1 MVIDVHAHYVP
12 QRLIAEIDQHGASF
26 GVAAIK
32 TADSPPALQ
41 FDYGFKVRPF
51 FPKLVEQV
59 DERRGWLASRGID
72 RQVVATWPDIYGYGL
87 NRKNCATWHR
97 LLNETLAAW
106 CADNSEHFSWLASV
120 PMPNTDDAV
129 AELEWSLAHGAV
141 GIMVAANVENVNLGE
156 VELDPFW
163 QQAERLKVPIVIHP
177 VMVAPSAR
185 VAKFALAQIVYY
197 TADTTMGVGS
207 LMFSG
212 VFDRFPGLS
221 VILSHG
227 GGCLPYLIGRFDLM
241 HHRMDRAAQ
250 RDVARDNPSIY
261 AARMAYDTICHAPHV
276 LKFLA
281 ASVGVE
287 HLVLGT
293 DYSFPPADLDPLKSL
308 KEAGFTAGEIEAVT
322 DRNARRLF
330 PRLRLPRAGV

>member
-12 QRLIAEIDQHGASF
+12 QRLIAEIGRHGASF
-26 GVAAIK
+26 GV
-32 TADSPPALQ
+32 TATNSADAPPALQ

-51 FPKLVEQV
+51 FPKLIETA
-59 DERRGWLASRGID
+59 DERRNWLKSRGID

-87 NRKNCATWHR
+87 GRRNCTTWHR
-97 LLNETLAAW
+97 LLNETLAEW
-106 CADNSEHFSWLASV
+106 CAENSAHFSWLASV
-120 PMPNTDDAV
+120 PMPNADDAL
-129 AELEWSLAHGAV
+129 AELEWAMSHGAI

-156 VELDPFW
+156 VDLDPLW
-163 QQAERLKVPIVIHP
+163 KRAEDLKVPVVIHP

-207 LMFSG
+207 LIFAG
-212 VFDRFPGLS
+212 VFDRFPLLS
-221 VILSHG
+221 IILSHG

-241 HHRMDRAAQ
+241 HGRMDRTAQ
-250 RDVARDNPSIY
+250 RDVARNNPSFY

-276 LKFLA
+276 LRFLA
-281 ASVGVE
+281 DSVGIE
-287 HLVLGT
+287 QLVLGT
-293 DYSFPPADLDPLKSL
+293 DYSFPPADLDPVKSL
-308 KEAGFTAGEIEAVT
+308 KDAGFDASQIELVT

-330 PRLRLPRAGV
+330 PRLPRV